1 MIYIVYNLKGG
12 EGKTRIAVNLAL
24 TMEYAYVTNDVYNR
38 KIEKVFPK
46 GKMMKIFPEGKL
58 PEINSNEDLLVMDQM
73 PDFDK
78 NDDVVIDLGG
88 YPDTRTTNNIK
99 KAQCIIVPITYNE
112 DDFDTA
118 FGTLEEVSDY
128 NKNIVIV
135 ANRTTGDEFEKIKK
149 EVKKAGYSYPIFEIK
164 KSNAVSKIIHRKEP
178 IKETAKKSLKLF
190 SSHYQKVA
198 EQFDELINF
207 ITQ

>member
-24 TMEYAYVTNDVYNR
+24 TMRYAYVTNDVYNC
-38 KIEKVFPK
+38 KIEKLFPK
-46 GKMMKIFPEGKL
+46 GKMIKIFPEGKL
-58 PEINSNEDLLVMDQM
+58 PASYPNKDLLIMDTM
-73 PDFDK
+73 PDFDV
-78 NDDVVIDLGG
+78 NDDVIIDLGG
-88 YPDTRTTNNIK
+88 YPDTRTTNNIQ
-99 KAQCIIVPITYNE
+99 KAKYIIVPITYNE

-118 FGTLEEVSDY
+118 FGTLEEVADY
-128 NKNIVIV
+128 NINIVIV
-135 ANRTTGDEFEKIKK
+135 ANRTSGDEFDYIKQ
-149 EVKKAGYSYPIFEIK
+149 EVKKAGYEYPVFEIK

-198 EQFDELINF
+198 EQFDNLINF
-207 ITQ
+207 ITK